1 MQEALKS
8 GKPKGSFK
16 RWDKHPFV
24 ENLYYYNWNNNKGYE
39 RWYTKEAIE
48 KTESN
53 KRAKDKTP
61 EGKAKKRAGDKRYRE
76 ENLEKVL
83 ANQRKHLQQIQHIYD
98 WRKSDQGIAFKK
110 AKKRREQNR
119 RSQEYLSDP
128 SNRLAHAFRCSLRQ
142 VLVGRDKTGSSLEYL
157 GCSIEDFR
165 ERIESLWEKGMNWE
179 NFGRNGWHIDHIT
192 PCSWFDLTDD
202 KQAKECFNYKN
213 LQPMWESDNCSKKD
227 RWVG

>member
-1 MQEALKS
+1 MA
-8 GKPKGSFK
+8 
-16 RWDKHPFV
+16 
-24 ENLYYYNWNNNKGYE
+24 
-39 RWYTKEAIE
+39 
-48 KTESN
+48 
-53 KRAKDKTP
+53 
-61 EGKAKKRAGDKRYRE
+61 
-76 ENLEKVL
+76 L